1 MLFIIND
8 GYKFRSNSLYSCK
21 NFINGVLLTHKRIF
35 CYGHFGFMASPVVSL
50 TCAVGLWMG
59 FYWSVD

>member
-50 TCAVGLWMG
+50 TCAVGL
-59 FYWSVD
+59 